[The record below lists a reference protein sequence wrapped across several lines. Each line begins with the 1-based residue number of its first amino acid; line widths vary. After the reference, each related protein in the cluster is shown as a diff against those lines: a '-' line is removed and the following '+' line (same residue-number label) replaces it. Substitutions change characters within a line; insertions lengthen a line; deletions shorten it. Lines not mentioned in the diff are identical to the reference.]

1 MFGGHRMWRGA
12 QALVTGGAGG
22 TSDPVPIV
30 SDHPLTGRIIAEL
43 KQARSKLEQA
53 VSPGSKLLPAIRALR
68 RMEQRL
74 DRPLRLAICGE
85 VNAGK
90 SSLANLLG
98 RIESLPT
105 AAISN
110 TRIPTLLY
118 YAHEPEI
125 WAVHHAR
132 GRRARLRADRKT
144 LPQSVLRLE
153 VGLPSPGLRAAQ
165 ILDLPGL
172 ADARHVDLAL
182 HAVDAAL
189 WCTVSTQAWKE
200 SERLAWSQLP
210 ARLRACG
217 LLVATHADLLA
228 NARDREK
235 LLTRLHSEC
244 DQMFRDIIMVST
256 LDALALVQKDEL
268 VPVATAW
275 QASGAHE
282 LDVALSV
289 LLLRVRDRR
298 AQSALGVTGR
308 IVHRA
313 LSYIE
318 K

>member
-1 MFGGHRMWRGA
+1 
-12 QALVTGGAGG
+12 
-22 TSDPVPIV
+22 V
-30 SDHPLTGRIIAEL
+30 SDHPLTGRIVAEL
-43 KQARSKLEQA
+43 RQARSRLERA
-53 VSPGSKLLPAIRALR
+53 VSSGSKLSPAIRALR
-68 RMEQRL
+68 RAEQRL

-125 WAVHHAR
+125 WAVQDAS
-132 GRRARLRADRKT
+132 GRRVRLRADGKT
-144 LPQSVLRLE
+144 LPQSVFRLE

-172 ADARHVDLAL
+172 AGPRGDPNHVDLAV
-182 HAVDAAL
+182 HAVDAVV

-200 SERLAWSQLP
+200 SERVAWSEMP
-210 ARLRACG
+210 ARLHACG

-228 NARDREK
+228 NARDCEK
-235 LLTRLHSEC
+235 LLTRLRGEC
-244 DQMFRDIIMVST
+244 GALFRDIIMVST
-256 LDALALVQKDEL
+256 LDALALMRADEL
-268 VPVATAW
+268 APAEAAWKAT
-275 QASGAHE
+275 GAHA
-282 LDVALSV
+282 LDAALSA
-289 LLLRVRDRR
+289 LLLSVRDRR

-308 IVHRA
+308 VAQRA

-318 K
+318 N

>member
-1 MFGGHRMWRGA
+1 M
-12 QALVTGGAGG
+12 
-22 TSDPVPIV
+22 PIV
-30 SDHPLTGRIIAEL
+30 SDHPLTGRIVAEL
-43 KQARSKLEQA
+43 RQARSQLERA
-53 VSPGSKLLPAIRALR
+53 ISPGSKLSPAIRALR
-68 RMEQRL
+68 RAEQRL

-110 TRIPTLLY
+110 TRFPTLLY
-118 YAHEPEI
+118 YADEPEI
-125 WAVHHAR
+125 WAVPDTP
-132 GRRARLRADRKT
+132 GRRVRLRVDRKI
-144 LPQSVLRLE
+144 LPRSAFRLE

-172 ADARHVDLAL
+172 AGPRADPSADPSQVDLAV
-182 HAVDAAL
+182 HAVDAVV

-200 SERLAWSQLP
+200 SERVAWSEMP
-210 ARLRACG
+210 ARLRSRG

-228 NARDREK
+228 NARDSEK

-244 DQMFRDIIMVST
+244 DALFRDVVMVST
-256 LDALALVQKDEL
+256 LNALALLRADEHA
-268 VPVATAW
+268 PAETAW
-275 QASGAHE
+275 QATGADA
-282 LDVALSV
+282 LDAALSA
-289 LLLRVRDRR
+289 LLLSVRDRR

-308 IVHRA
+308 IAHRA
-313 LSYIE
+313 LSSIE

>member
-1 MFGGHRMWRGA
+1 
-12 QALVTGGAGG
+12 
-22 TSDPVPIV
+22 V
-30 SDHPLTGRIIAEL
+30 SDHPLTGRIVAEL
-43 KQARSKLEQA
+43 KQARGRLERA
-53 VSPGSKLLPAIRALR
+53 VSSGSKLSPAIRALQ
-68 RMEQRL
+68 RMERRL
-74 DRPLRLAICGE
+74 DRPLRLAIYGE

-118 YAHEPEI
+118 HADEPEI
-125 WAVHHAR
+125 WAVPDAS
-132 GRRARLRADRKT
+132 GRRVRLRTDRKT
-144 LPQSVLRLE
+144 LPQSVFRLD

-172 ADARHVDLAL
+172 TGPIADPTRVDLAA
-182 HAVDAAL
+182 HAVDAVL

-200 SERLAWSQLP
+200 SERVAWSEMP

-228 NARDREK
+228 NAHDREK
-235 LLTRLHSEC
+235 LLTRLRSEC
-244 DQMFRDIIMVST
+244 GSMFRDIIMVST
-256 LDALALVQKDEL
+256 VNALALMRNDEL
-268 VPVATAW
+268 VPRAAAW
-275 QASGAHE
+275 EASGAHA
-282 LDVALSV
+282 LDVALSA
-289 LLLRVRDRR
+289 LLLSVRDRR
-298 AQSALGVTGR
+298 AQAALGVTGR
-308 IVHRA
+308 IAHRA

>member
-1 MFGGHRMWRGA
+1 MASEHRTWRDAWGRI
-12 QALVTGGAGG
+12 TGGAGG
-22 TSDPVPIV
+22 ISDPAPIV
-30 SDHPLTGRIIAEL
+30 SDHPLTGRIVAEL
-43 KQARSKLEQA
+43 RQARSQLERA
-53 VSPGSKLLPAIRALR
+53 VSPGSKLSPAIRALR
-68 RMEQRL
+68 RAEQRL

-118 YAHEPEI
+118 YANEPEI
-125 WAVHHAR
+125 WAAHDAS
-132 GRRARLRADRKT
+132 GRRVRLRADRKT
-144 LPQSVLRLE
+144 LPPSVFRLE

-172 ADARHVDLAL
+172 AGPGQVDLAV
-182 HAVDAAL
+182 HAVDAVL

-200 SERLAWSQLP
+200 SERVAWSEMP
-210 ARLRACG
+210 VRLRACG

-235 LLTRLHSEC
+235 LLTRLRSEC
-244 DQMFRDIIMVST
+244 DTIFRDIIMVST
-256 LDALALVQKDEL
+256 LNALALMRKDEL
-268 VPVATAW
+268 VPLAAAW

-282 LDVALSV
+282 LGVALSA
-289 LLLRVRDRR
+289 LLLSVRDRR

-308 IVHRA
+308 IAHRA

>member
-1 MFGGHRMWRGA
+1 
-12 QALVTGGAGG
+12 
-22 TSDPVPIV
+22 V
-30 SDHPLTGRIIAEL
+30 SDHPLTGRIVAEL
-43 KQARSKLEQA
+43 KQARGRLERA
-53 VSPGSKLLPAIRALR
+53 VSSGSKLSPAIRALQ
-68 RMEQRL
+68 RMERRL
-74 DRPLRLAICGE
+74 DRPLRLAIYGE

-118 YAHEPEI
+118 HADEPEI
-125 WAVHHAR
+125 WAVPDAS
-132 GRRARLRADRKT
+132 GRRVRLRADRKT
-144 LPQSVLRLE
+144 QPQSVLRLD

-172 ADARHVDLAL
+172 AGPIGDPRADLAM
-182 HAVDAAL
+182 HAVDAVL

-200 SERLAWSQLP
+200 SERAAWSEVP

-235 LLTRLHSEC
+235 LLTRLRSEC
-244 DQMFRDIIMVST
+244 GSMFRDIIMVST
-256 LDALALVQKDEL
+256 VNALALMRNDEL
-268 VPVATAW
+268 VPRAAAW
-275 QASGAHE
+275 EASGAHA
-282 LDVALSV
+282 LDAALSA
-289 LLLRVRDRR
+289 LLLSVRDRR
-298 AQSALGVTGR
+298 AQAALGVTGR
-308 IVHRA
+308 IAHRA

>member
-1 MFGGHRMWRGA
+1 
-12 QALVTGGAGG
+12 V
-22 TSDPVPIV
+22 PVV
-30 SDHPLTGRIIAEL
+30 SDHPLTGRIVAEL
-43 KQARSKLEQA
+43 KQARSQLERA
-53 VSPGSKLLPAIRALR
+53 VSPGSKLSPAIRALR
-68 RMEQRL
+68 RTEQRL

-90 SSLANLLG
+90 STLANLLG

-125 WAVHHAR
+125 WAVPDAS
-132 GRRARLRADRKT
+132 GRRVRLRADRKT
-144 LPQSVLRLE
+144 LPRSAFRLE

-172 ADARHVDLAL
+172 AGPRADPRAEPRADPRADPSQVDLAV
-182 HAVDAAL
+182 HAVDAVV

-200 SERLAWSQLP
+200 SERVAWSEMP

-228 NARDREK
+228 NARDSEK

-244 DQMFRDIIMVST
+244 DSMFREIVMVST
-256 LDALALVQKDEL
+256 VNALALMREDEL
-268 VPVATAW
+268 APAEAAW
-275 QASGAHE
+275 QASGADA
-282 LDVALSV
+282 LDAALSA
-289 LLLRVRDRR
+289 LLLSVRDRR
-298 AQSALGVTGR
+298 AQSALRVTGR
-308 IVHRA
+308 IAHRA
-313 LSYIE
+313 LSFIE